1 MSSTNKTPNYDLS
14 QYVGTDKPTYLG
26 DYNGDMLKIDAQM
39 KTNNDAATNA
49 EASAGEAVAKVTQ
62 VQNTVEALN
71 TRVGTVE
78 TNVTS
83 QGQTVTQL
91 TNTVNTLVQDNTTN
105 KGNITNLQSE
115 LQKNTFT
122 DLTISNTSGPD
133 VHVSYNE
140 FLKILNIYGRDSISG
155 GTTARRVLFHIDG
168 YSATSD
174 RLIKTGL
181 FGVIS
186 DTGLEGIMIDFTIKQ
201 NGDVV
206 FNDTSGALPYVLYS
220 WSCNLMLN
228 TSEWGINITQ

>member
-39 KTNNDAATNA
+39 KENADAASTA
-49 EASAGEAVAKVTQ
+49 ESNAGEAVSKATQ
-62 VQNTVEALN
+62 VQNSVEALSA
-71 TRVGTVE
+71 RVSTVE
-78 TNVTS
+78 TTVTS

-91 TNTVNTLVQDNTTN
+91 TNNVNTLVQDNTTN

-115 LQKNTFT
+115 LQKNRFT
-122 DLTISNTSGPD
+122 DLTISGTSGPN
-133 VHVSYNE
+133 VNASYNE
-140 FLKILNIYGRDSISG
+140 FLKILNIYGRDDISG
-155 GTTARRVLFHIDG
+155 GTTARRVLFHMDG
-168 YSATSD
+168 YSAQSD
-174 RLIKTGL
+174 RLIRTGL

-186 DTGLEGIMIDFTIKQ
+186 DTGLEGIMIDCTIKK

-206 FNDTSGALPYVLYS
+206 FNDTSASMPYVLYS
-220 WSCNLMLN
+220 WSCNLLLN

>member
-26 DYNGDMLKIDAQM
+26 DYNGDMLKIDTQM
-39 KTNNDAATNA
+39 KENADAATNA
-49 EASAGEAVAKVTQ
+49 ESSAGEAVAKVTQ

-78 TNVTS
+78 STVTS

-91 TNTVNTLVQDNTTN
+91 NNTVNTLVQDNTAN

-122 DLTISNTSGPD
+122 DLTVSGTSGPN
-133 VHVSYNE
+133 VNASYNE
-140 FLKILNIYGRDSISG
+140 FLKLLNIYGSDNISG
-155 GTTARRVLFHIDG
+155 GTTGRRVLFHIDG
-168 YSATSD
+168 YSAQSD
-174 RLIKTGL
+174 RLIRNGL
-181 FGVIS
+181 FGVTS
-186 DTGLEGIMIDFTIKQ
+186 DTGLNGIMISCTIKA

-206 FNDTSGALPYVLYS
+206 FNDKSDSIPYVLYG

-228 TSEWGINITQ
+228 VSDWGMNITQ

>member
-14 QYVGTDKPTYLG
+14 QFVGTDKPTYLG

-39 KTNNDAATNA
+39 KANNDAATNA
-49 EASAGEAVAKVTQ
+49 KASAGEAVAKVTQ
-62 VQNTVEALN
+62 VQNTVKALN

-91 TNTVNTLVQDNTTN
+91 TNTVNTVVQDNTSN

-122 DLTISNTSGPD
+122 NLPISSANGPN
-133 VHVSYNE
+133 VNASYNK
-140 FLKILNIYGRDSISG
+140 FLKILNIYGRDDIPG
-155 GTTARRVLFHIDG
+155 GTTARRVLFHMDG
-168 YSATSD
+168 YSAQSD
-174 RLIKTGL
+174 HLIRDAL

-186 DTGLEGIMIDFTIKQ
+186 DTGLEGIMVDCTIKK

-206 FNDTSGALPYVLYS
+206 FNDASGAMPFVLYS
-220 WSCNLMLN
+220 WSCNLMIN

>member
-39 KTNNDAATNA
+39 KENADATTNA
-49 EASAGEAVAKVTQ
+49 ESSAGEAVSKATQ
-62 VQNTVEALN
+62 AQRSVEALS

-78 TNVTS
+78 TSVTS
-83 QGQTVTQL
+83 QGQTITQL
-91 TNTVNTLVQDNTTN
+91 TNNVNTLVQDNTTN
-105 KGNITNLQSE
+105 KSNITNLQSE

-122 DLTISNTSGPD
+122 DLIVSGTSGPD

-140 FLKILNIYGRDSISG
+140 FLKILNIYGRDSISS
-155 GTTARRVLFHIDG
+155 GTTARRVLFHING

-174 RLIKTGL
+174 RLIRTGL
-181 FGVIS
+181 FGAIS
-186 DTGLEGIMIDFTIKQ
+186 DTGLQGIMIDCTIKQ

-206 FNDTSGALPYVLYS
+206 FNDKSEATPYVLYG

-228 TSEWGINITQ
+228 TSEWGINITK

>member
-39 KTNNDAATNA
+39 KENADAATNA
-49 EASAGEAVAKVTQ
+49 ESSAGEAVSKATQ
-62 VQNTVEALN
+62 AQSSVEALS

-78 TNVTS
+78 TTVTS

-91 TNTVNTLVQDNTTN
+91 TNNVNTLVQDNKTN
-105 KGNITNLQSE
+105 KSNITNLQSE

-122 DLTISNTSGPD
+122 LLTISGTSGPN
-133 VHVSYNE
+133 VNASYNE
-140 FLKILNIYGRDSISG
+140 FLKILNIYGNDSISG
-155 GTTARRVLFHIDG
+155 GTNARRVLFHING
-168 YSATSD
+168 YSAQND
-174 RLIKTGL
+174 HLIRTGL

-186 DTGLEGIMIDFTIKQ
+186 DTGLEGIMIDCTIKK

-206 FNDTSGALPYVLYS
+206 FNDNSASMPFVLYG
-220 WSCNLMLN
+220 WSCHLMLN

>member
-39 KTNNDAATNA
+39 KENADAASTA
-49 EASAGEAVAKVTQ
+49 ESNAGEAVSKATQ
-62 VQNTVEALN
+62 AQNSVDALSA
-71 TRVGTVE
+71 RVSTVE
-78 TNVTS
+78 TTVTS

-91 TNTVNTLVQDNTTN
+91 NNTVNTLVQDNTTN

-122 DLTISNTSGPD
+122 DLPISKTSGPN
-133 VHVSYNE
+133 VNASYNE
-140 FLKILNIYGRDSISG
+140 FLKILNIYGRDDISG
-155 GTTARRVLFHIDG
+155 GTTSRRVLFHMDG
-168 YSATSD
+168 YSAQSD
-174 RLIKTGL
+174 RLIRTGL

-186 DTGLEGIMIDFTIKQ
+186 DTGLDGIMIDCTIKK

-206 FNDTSGALPYVLYS
+206 FNDASASMPYVLYS

>member
-39 KTNNDAATNA
+39 KENADAASTA
-49 EASAGEAVAKVTQ
+49 ESNAGEAVSKATQ
-62 VQNTVEALN
+62 AQNSVEALSA
-71 TRVGTVE
+71 RVSTVE
-78 TNVTS
+78 TTVTS

-91 TNTVNTLVQDNTTN
+91 TNNVNTLVQDNTTN

-115 LQKNTFT
+115 LQKNRFT
-122 DLTISNTSGPD
+122 DLTISATSGPN
-133 VHVSYNE
+133 VNASYNE
-140 FLKILNIYGRDSISG
+140 FLKILNIYGRDDISG
-155 GTTARRVLFHIDG
+155 GTTARRVLFHMDG
-168 YSATSD
+168 YSAQSD
-174 RLIKTGL
+174 RLIRNGL
-181 FGVIS
+181 FGAIS
-186 DTGLEGIMIDFTIKQ
+186 DTGLEGIMIDCTIKK

-206 FNDTSGALPYVLYS
+206 FNDASASMPYVLYS

>member
-1 MSSTNKTPNYDLS
+1 MSSTNKTPNYELS

-26 DYNGDMLKIDAQM
+26 DYNGDMLKIDTQM
-39 KTNNDAATNA
+39 KENADAASTA
-49 EASAGEAVAKVTQ
+49 ESSAGEAVAKATMA
-62 VQNTVEALN
+62 QNSVEALS

-78 TNVTS
+78 TSVTS

-91 TNTVNTLVQDNTTN
+91 TNNVNTLTQDNTAN
-105 KGNITNLQSE
+105 KTNITALQSE

-122 DLTISNTSGPD
+122 DLTVSGTSGPN
-133 VHVSYNE
+133 VHASYNE
-140 FLKILNIYGRDSISG
+140 FLKILNIYGNDGISG

-168 YSATSD
+168 YSAPND
-174 RLIKTGL
+174 RLIRNGL

-186 DTGLEGIMIDFTIKQ
+186 DTGLEGIMIDCTIKK

-206 FNDTSGALPYVLYS
+206 FNDASAGVPYVLYS

-228 TSEWGINITQ
+228 TSEWGMNIAE